1 MSIKTAV
8 LCVALGIGAGLAPS
22 IGSART
28 YVDIDVAPPPPRE
41 EVMPGPRRGYE
52 WAPGYWNYHGRHH
65 VWVRGHWVHARRGHH
80 WVPAHWE
87 ERHGRWHFEAGHWD

>member
-8 LCVALGIGAGLAPS
+8 LCVALGVGAGLVPS
-22 IGSART
+22 IGSARA
-28 YVDIDVAPPPPRE
+28 YVDIDVAPPAPRE
-41 EVMPGPRRGYE
+41 EVVPGPRRGYE
-52 WAPGYWNYHGRHH
+52 WAPGYWNYRGHHH
-65 VWVRGHWVHARRGHH
+65 VWVRGHWVHARHGHH